1 MNKRGFTLIEL
12 LVVIGIIA
20 VLVAFAATNYVG
32 VRSRAKD
39 VKKKSEIMS
48 MKNALRLFYNDF
60 ANYPG
65 PTSTS
70 TNTFDGCGTAVPPA
84 GNCLTTC
91 SGQFA
96 AGATGCDTVYMK
108 QLPLSTEYVWSYRQI
123 NSGDDFCLWA
133 ALENVSD
140 GDIANSQAK
149 CATGCSS
156 LVSSSDFVACA
167 D

>member
-1 MNKRGFTLIEL
+1 MNKKGFTLIEL

-20 VLVAFAATNYVG
+20 VLVAFAAANYVG
-32 VRSRAKD
+32 VRARAKD
-39 VKKKSEIMS
+39 VKKKSEITS
-48 MKNALRLFYNDF
+48 MKNALRLYYNDF

-65 PTSTS
+65 PSSTI
-70 TNTFDGCGTAVPPA
+70 TNTFNGCGTSVPPV

-108 QLPLSTEYVWSYRQI
+108 QLPLSTEYVWSYRQL
-123 NSGDDFCLWA
+123 SGGDDFCLWA
-133 ALENVSD
+133 TLETVSD
-140 GDIANSQAK
+140 GDISNSQAK
-149 CATGCSS
+149 CSVSCSS
-156 LVSSSDFVACA
+156 FVSSNDFVACA